1 MSVADLVRD
10 YGPLVGL
17 AGVTI
22 TLYVNGRRTDRTVRR
37 ETRSR
42 AIEAV
47 VAYQEMPYAIRR
59 RRHEA
64 EHRSAERVRLT
75 ETFTAIQAELASCEA
90 LMRADPDARVR
101 DGYANLVAR
110 LRTCAGEQASL
121 AWASTPI
128 KRDEN
133 MGMPE
138 VFQAL
143 APVREAQHA
152 FEDVVAQAN
161 RGRWDARRGLPHRP
175 VPALSQ

>member
-1 MSVADLVRD
+1 
-10 YGPLVGL
+10 
-17 AGVTI
+17 
-22 TLYVNGRRTDRTVRR
+22 
-37 ETRSR
+37 
-42 AIEAV
+42 
-47 VAYQEMPYAIRR
+47 
-59 RRHEA
+59 
-64 EHRSAERVRLT
+64 
-75 ETFTAIQAELASCEA
+75 
-90 LMRADPDARVR
+90 
-101 DGYANLVAR
+101 
-110 LRTCAGEQASL
+110 L

-128 KRDEN
+128 RRDEN